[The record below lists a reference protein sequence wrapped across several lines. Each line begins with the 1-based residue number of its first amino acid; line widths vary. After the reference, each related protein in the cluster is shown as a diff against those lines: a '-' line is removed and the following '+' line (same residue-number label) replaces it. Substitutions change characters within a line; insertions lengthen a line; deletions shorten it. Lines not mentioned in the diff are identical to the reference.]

1 MATETKT
8 DITTTAG
15 FVFEVAGGVGSGD
28 GVVAGD
34 GVNVDV
40 DVDVDVDGDGDGD
53 GENGPHSQIHSPGH
67 GVSRAMSTSG
77 GHCPKHLSLHQDGI

>member
-1 MATETKT
+1 MTMATETKT

-34 GVNVDV
+34 GVNV